1 MRWLQKC
8 DTMLIAIFDKLCQK
22 YELNYWLDSGTL
34 LGAVRHKGFIPWDD
48 DADVCMLRDDMN
60 RVIPLMK
67 KEIESYGLTLEPTP
81 FHPMRAVVLSYQPIQ
96 TGIWL
101 DIFPLDSYCTNESK
115 REVEKRIEVYRK
127 YFYTHR
133 ACDEKQLIE
142 KKYEVFPSTKG
153 KRNDYLIST
162 LETGLGWENICIH
175 NKNSIFPLRQIE
187 FEGINFYAPQNYKEY
202 LTDLYGSNYM
212 QFPRNAIN
220 THGNTNKKIPI
231 YERALVNGI
240 DMGEA
245 YGFLYSIYRKL
256 SEELSKNR

>member
-1 MRWLQKC
+1 MFTKLFNIIKLFKSKVKHKLDIDILEDHYNSLFYLFNNVVDITQLPETKNQELRWLQKC

-60 RVIPLMK
+60 
-67 KEIESYGLTLEPTP
+67 S
-81 FHPMRAVVLSYQPIQ
+81 
-96 TGIWL
+96 
-101 DIFPLDSYCTNESK
+101 
-115 REVEKRIEVYRK
+115 K

-220 THGNTNKKIPI
+220 THGNTNKKMPI

-240 DMGEA
+240 DMGED